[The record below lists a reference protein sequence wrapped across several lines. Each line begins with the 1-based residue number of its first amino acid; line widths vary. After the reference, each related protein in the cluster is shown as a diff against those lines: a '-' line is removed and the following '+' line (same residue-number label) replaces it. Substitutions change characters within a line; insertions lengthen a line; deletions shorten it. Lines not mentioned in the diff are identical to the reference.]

1 MGCTRGLIEE
11 RLGNLRPPVPSPCS
25 NPAKELSP
33 LKGVGECSFY
43 FREEGKAMEYPCKH
57 SEVEE
62 KRRRL
67 KEKGTEKRG
76 KERMKNVKKN
86 F

>member
-1 MGCTRGLIEE
+1 
-11 RLGNLRPPVPSPCS
+11 
-25 NPAKELSP
+25 
-33 LKGVGECSFY
+33 
-43 FREEGKAMEYPCKH
+43 MEYPCKH